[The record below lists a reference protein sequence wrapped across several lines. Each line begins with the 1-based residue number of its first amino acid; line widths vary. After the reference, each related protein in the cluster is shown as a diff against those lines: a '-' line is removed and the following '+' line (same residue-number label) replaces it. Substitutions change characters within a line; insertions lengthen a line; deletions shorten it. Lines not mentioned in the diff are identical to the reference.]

1 MKITKYYLDKELK
14 FILYNVHE
22 IKLKYSIFRQLYL
35 DEKFTNINLRLRS
48 IAVIF
53 SELLLKNILM
63 ELSKLV
69 VDSDKEDIEHYY
81 EVAPIIVE
89 TINKEEKSDVIYNYI
104 YDNIVDYCVE
114 QIEQGNYD
122 KAYNRYK
129 NSVLTL
135 EEQFAKPYL
144 QQKFIKVLKRTTI

>member
-69 VDSDKEDIEHYY
+69 VDSDKEDISIKRF
-81 EVAPIIVE
+81 II
-89 TINKEEKSDVIYNYI
+89 N
-104 YDNIVDYCVE
+104 
-114 QIEQGNYD
+114 
-122 KAYNRYK
+122 
-129 NSVLTL
+129 
-135 EEQFAKPYL
+135 
-144 QQKFIKVLKRTTI
+144 

>member
-69 VDSDKEDIEHYY
+69 VDSDKEDISIKRF
-81 EVAPIIVE
+81 IINYDASKYKCV
-89 TINKEEKSDVIYNYI
+89 TSKKYI
-104 YDNIVDYCVE
+104 YITWC
-114 QIEQGNYD
+114 
-122 KAYNRYK
+122 
-129 NSVLTL
+129 
-135 EEQFAKPYL
+135 
-144 QQKFIKVLKRTTI
+144 

>member
-53 SELLLKNILM
+53 SELLLYIMKWWRLTPPFN
-63 ELSKLV
+63 
-69 VDSDKEDIEHYY
+69 YY
-81 EVAPIIVE
+81 SE
-89 TINKEEKSDVIYNYI
+89 
-104 YDNIVDYCVE
+104 
-114 QIEQGNYD
+114 
-122 KAYNRYK
+122 
-129 NSVLTL
+129 
-135 EEQFAKPYL
+135 
-144 QQKFIKVLKRTTI
+144 